1 MSVCII
7 HCDAFRHGKI
17 ICNQA
22 DICVRINLKG
32 MEGWKNWL
40 LVCIICVGGSLNLVW
55 VLLAQTE
62 FSGKTVFQ
70 NQNPFWSHVE

>member
-32 MEGWKNWL
+32 VEGWKNWL
-40 LVCIICVGGSLNLVW
+40 LVCIICVGGRLRAGLDTSRPDR
-55 VLLAQTE
+55 
-62 FSGKTVFQ
+62 FFR
-70 NQNPFWSHVE
+70 